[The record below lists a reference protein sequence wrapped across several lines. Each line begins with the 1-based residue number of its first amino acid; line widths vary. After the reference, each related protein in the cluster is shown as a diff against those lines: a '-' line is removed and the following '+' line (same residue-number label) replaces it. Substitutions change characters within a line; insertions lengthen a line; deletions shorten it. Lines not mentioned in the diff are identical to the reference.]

1 MAQAAQPEHICA
13 ICNQPVDLRTTKTND
28 HGKAVHE
35 KCYFLRQ
42 SLLRATQATNQRPA
56 P

>member
-1 MAQAAQPEHICA
+1 
-13 ICNQPVDLRTTKTND
+13 
-28 HGKAVHE
+28 VHE